1 MFCRMGS
8 LHVCRPQVEYGRGQD
23 SPLRS
28 YISCEWLKA
37 CVLPLFWPAKVFSWM
52 LCCGG
57 LCVILQLFK
66 QCCLQDEDDNRL
78 LFRTLGSPERETPL
92 RSQIFTEASVL
103 QPEGRFQTN
112 AVSLMTSIFTVTA
125 DSLRLNLEMIS
136 RMRAVLSEKWV
147 CALNT
152 MGVCSLCC
160 L

>member
-1 MFCRMGS
+1 MFALIKNDNDWNTQAVAWISQWNCAEIS
-8 LHVCRPQVEYGRGQD
+8 LKLCNCLVNFLFSALSSQHTRVLD
-23 SPLRS
+23 SLQNTLAHYS
-28 YISCEWLKA
+28 ACLKKA
-37 CVLPLFWPAKVFSWM
+37 CMIIPFP
-52 LCCGG
+52 
-57 LCVILQLFK
+57 
-66 QCCLQDEDDNRL
+66 
-78 LFRTLGSPERETPL
+78 LGSPERETPL